1 MQLMTGGTGI
11 AGSIIAREFARQG
24 VPIRVLVRDPAKGAW
39 LRELPGI
46 EVVTGDM
53 RVPASLG
60 AALDGVDRVLMISS
74 PRGDMVD
81 TQCRFI
87 DAAKAA
93 GVGHVVKFSGKESG
107 TTFDPQAFR
116 GTRWHLEIER
126 YLERSGLAWTHLR
139 PSQFMQAYLPG
150 ALTGVDAARA
160 ALVMPIGASRLSPVD
175 IEDIGRVAVAMMAAD
190 GIEGKAYHMTGP
202 EALTM
207 TEVAELIGAATG
219 RPYRYE
225 QVTAERK
232 RALHAGEGFP
242 PEVVDLLD
250 EIYAGRRG
258 SPEAVVDLDTHRA
271 FGVEPTTFAAFA
283 RRHAADFAAAPAA

>member
-1 MQLMTGGTGI
+1 MQLMTGGIGV
-11 AGSIIAREFARQG
+11 AGSIVAREFARQG
-24 VPIRVLVRDPAKGAW
+24 VPIRALVRDPVKGAS

-53 RVPASLG
+53 RVPGSLG

-93 GVGHVVKFSGKESG
+93 GVGHVVKLSGKESG
-107 TTFDPQAFR
+107 TAFDPQAFR

-126 YLERSGLAWTHLR
+126 YLEESGVAWTHLR
-139 PSQFMQAYLPG
+139 PSQFMQTYLPG

-160 ALVMPIGASRLSPVD
+160 ALVMPIGESRLSPVD
-175 IEDIGRVAVAMMAAD
+175 IQDIAAVAVAMMAAD
-190 GIEGKAYHMTGP
+190 GIEGRAYQMTGP

-207 TEVAELIGAATG
+207 TEITESISAATG
-219 RPYRYE
+219 RRYRYE
-225 QVTAERK
+225 RVTADRK
-232 RALHAGEGFP
+232 RALHAAEGFP

-258 SPEAVVDLDTHRA
+258 SPESVVELSTHRA
-271 FGVEPTTFAAFA
+271 FGVEPTTFAEFA
-283 RRHAADFAAAPAA
+283 RRHAADFAAPPAS